1 MYTFPPQ
8 NTFHDTDIWQ
18 TILVFTIVTI
28 VFVSFSIA
36 NSNELGHRTDPTS
49 CRFPSWHLFSLLE
62 SPNFQKMGTGI
73 HDGHCT
79 TYARC
84 YVSRIP
90 AHSTSLYF
98 THSFSWHLIR
108 LIDSIAILR
117 FQHQPFHHTMELLPI
132 HPAQDICHVVNQ
144 ATPICSDNER
154 PNQGLQSVFEAGQRA
169 LRVWP
174 RSHAPNR

>member
-8 NTFHDTDIWQ
+8 NAFRDTDILQ

-28 VFVSFSIA
+28 IFVRFSIA

-49 CRFPSWHLFSLLE
+49 CRFPSWHLFLLLE

-73 HDGHCT
+73 QNGHCT
-79 TYARC
+79 TYPGC

-90 AHSTSLYF
+90 AHSTSLYV
-98 THSFSWHLIR
+98 THSFSRHFIR
-108 LIDSIAILR
+108 PIDSIAILR

-132 HPAQDICHVVNQ
+132 HPAQVVCHVVNQ
-144 ATPICSDNER
+144 AAPIFSDNER
-154 PNQGLQSVFEAGQRA
+154 SNQGL
-169 LRVWP
+169 
-174 RSHAPNR
+174 